1 MERQRPRGAGVHG
14 PRRGDGVLP
23 STRRDGMCFNEM
35 HEAERFTVKHLAL
48 LILLTTAVVIG
59 IRVLFF

>member
-1 MERQRPRGAGVHG
+1 
-14 PRRGDGVLP
+14 
-23 STRRDGMCFNEM
+23 MCFNEM